1 LIPLSF
7 SSGFWFTIGPFLL
20 GILVGLLLGLII
32 GRVRGRRRV
41 NW

>member
-1 LIPLSF
+1 LISLSF

-20 GILVGLLLGLII
+20 GILVGILVGLII
-32 GRVRGRRRV
+32 GRARTRRRV